1 MNSPIVFVSGS
12 KGGVGK
18 SIATMAILDYLTSS
32 NRFVKLVESD
42 LANPDVWK
50 SYGRSVESEL
60 VDLDQED
67 GWISLVNTF
76 DADPHSTFVINTPAR
91 SNEAIRQH
99 GAVLLDSLKEL
110 DRKFVTFWVINRQR
124 DSLELLESFMES
136 MPAGVIH
143 VIRNGYFGDARKFEL
158 YEQSATKRAIKE
170 QGGLSLFLP
179 DLSDRVTDALYTD
192 RITLE
197 EAAGQLKLGDRAVLQ
212 SWRNA
217 ARSMFAEAEL

>member
-18 SIATMAILDYLTSS
+18 SIASMAVLDYLLSA
-32 NRFVKLVESD
+32 NRFVKLVEAD

-60 VDLDQED
+60 VDLDQEE

-76 DADPHSTFVINTPAR
+76 DADPHSTYVINTPAR
-91 SNEAIRQH
+91 SNEAIRNH

-110 DRKFVTFWVINRQR
+110 DRNFVTFWVINRQR

-143 VIRNGYFGDARKFEL
+143 VIRNGYFGEARKFEL
-158 YEQSATKRAIKE
+158 YEQSAVKRAIKE

-179 DLSDRVTDALYTD
+179 DLADRVTDALYTD

-197 EAAGQLKLGDRAVLQ
+197 EASHQLRLGDRAVLQ

-217 ARSMFAEAEL
+217 ALSMFGEAEL

>member
-1 MNSPIVFVSGS
+1 MNSPIVLVSGS

-18 SIATMAILDYLTSS
+18 SIATMAVLDYLTSA
-32 NRFVKLVESD
+32 NRFVKLMETD

-76 DADPHSTFVINTPAR
+76 EADPHSTYVINTPAR
-91 SNEAIRQH
+91 NNEAVRQH
-99 GAVLLDSLKEL
+99 GAILLDSLKEL
-110 DRKFVTFWVINRQR
+110 ERRLVTLWIINRQR
-124 DSLELLESFMES
+124 DSLELLESYLES
-136 MPAGVIH
+136 MPLGTVH

-158 YEQSATKRAIKE
+158 YEQSAVKRAIKE
-170 QGGLSLFLP
+170 QGGLSLYLP
-179 DLSDRVTDALYTD
+179 DLADRVTDALYTD

-197 EAAGQLKLGDRAVLQ
+197 EAATQLKLGDRTVLQ
-212 SWRNA
+212 SWRNSV
-217 ARSMFAEAEL
+217 RSMLMQTEL

>member
-18 SIATMAILDYLTSS
+18 SIATMAILDYLTSA

-91 SNEAIRQH
+91 SNEAIRNH

-110 DRKFVTFWVINRQR
+110 DRHFVTFWVINRQR
-124 DSLELLESFMES
+124 DSLELLESFMET

-158 YEQSATKRAIKE
+158 YEQSAMKRAIKD

-179 DLSDRVTDALYTD
+179 DLADRVTDSLYTD

-212 SWRNA
+212 SWRNSV
-217 ARSMFAEAEL
+217 RTMFSEAEL

>member
-18 SIATMAILDYLTSS
+18 SIATMAVLDYLTSA

-67 GWISLVNTF
+67 GWINLVNTF
-76 DADPHSTFVINTPAR
+76 EADPHTTFVMNTPAR

-99 GAVLLDSLKEL
+99 GTVLLDSLKEL
-110 DRKFVTFWVINRQR
+110 DRNFVTFWVINRQR
-124 DSLELLESFMES
+124 DSLELLESFMET

-143 VIRNGYFGDARKFEL
+143 VIRNGYFGEARKFEL
-158 YEQSATKRAIKE
+158 YEQSAVKRAIKE
-170 QGGLSLFLP
+170 QGGLSLYLP
-179 DLSDRVTDALYTD
+179 DLADRVTDSLYSD
-192 RITLE
+192 RITLD

-212 SWRNA
+212 SWRTA
-217 ARSMFAEAEL
+217 ARAMFAEAEL